1 MLEKM
6 RKIAAGMGT
15 LARAYMPAGLETVLL
30 EMAQKI
36 DALEQKV
43 DSLTKDE
50 TK

>member
-6 RKIAAGMGT
+6 RKVMDGMGA
-15 LARAYMPAGLETVLL
+15 LVRAYMPVDLGPVLL

-43 DSLTKDE
+43 DSLMKE
-50 TK
+50 EPK

>member
-6 RKIAAGMGT
+6 KKVAAGIPEYVKKFT
-15 LARAYMPAGLETVLL
+15 PAGLVLVLL

-43 DSLTKDE
+43 DLLMKE